1 MANLIRLT
9 LIRQF
14 ERRAVGTCRAWGD
27 VSKREVMRPWAEWIF
42 LLFNVS
48 NFEDLV
54 RIEYKKK
61 YKMSENQAHDF
72 YYCISLYLK
81 VPGYSY

>member
-42 LLFNVS
+42 LLFNVP

-54 RIEYKKK
+54 RI
-61 YKMSENQAHDF
+61 
-72 YYCISLYLK
+72 
-81 VPGYSY
+81 